1 MTGNRSL
8 ARWSTVP
15 QDHSLAYL
23 ALALLAAVAVAWL
36 LRSPVYA
43 GLLAYAAVLG
53 LFALSVNLVFGT
65 LGYVTF
71 GQAAFLGLGAY
82 TAGLLATRWGLNFW
96 WVLPLA
102 VVPGVLLGVLVGLAS
117 VRLGGAYFAIASL
130 TVAEILRL
138 LAGNWLDLTRGPLGV
153 VVMPPP
159 MPGASWHGIGQQP
172 GYLGLALVVC
182 ALVVFVLHRLARS
195 PIGRAWTA
203 IRQSLPLAES
213 LGIATLR
220 YRVGNLALSGGLAA
234 LAGALLVPKIL
245 VLTPDLLG
253 PAYSATGLLAVIL
266 GGRGT
271 LIGPLIGGA
280 IFAVLPEWLRF
291 LGDLRL
297 AVFALLLLVVVRL
310 LPGGLASLLRRRPAL
325 REQPAPAGQAHG
337 APEAVVLAAHTA
349 SPSPRSHAGVVAQ
362 GPTAGRE
369 PGAAAQPS
377 TRGELLLDV
386 QGITKSFR
394 GLQALANVDLRVHA
408 GEVVGLIGPNGAG
421 KTTCLNALSGFALP
435 DRGTVRFAGAAMRGL
450 PAHAMARRGL
460 VRSFQQTTLF
470 GELPVRENVLIA
482 THLAAGESALA
493 AVLRTASFRARE
505 AERAARADAALA
517 RVGLAA
523 RAHVLAG
530 SLSYGE
536 QRMLAIALALAS
548 GPRLLLL
555 DEPAAGLNH
564 TEATAL
570 AALIGRLR
578 SDGLGILIVDH
589 NLKMIMALCDQVV
602 VLHHGEKLAEGTP
615 QAVRDNPAV
624 IAAYVGGITG
634 GNTHA

>member
-1 MTGNRSL
+1 MTGDRSL
-8 ARWSTVP
+8 AHWSAVP
-15 QDHSLAYL
+15 RDRSLAYL
-23 ALALLAAVAVAWL
+23 AMVLLAAVAVAWL

-102 VVPGVLLGVLVGLAS
+102 VLPGVLLGVLVGLAS

-138 LAGNWLDLTRGPLGV
+138 LAGNWIDLTRGPLGV

-159 MPGASWHGIGQQP
+159 LPGQGWHGIGQQP
-172 GYLGLALVVC
+172 GYLGLTLVLC

-297 AVFALLLLVVVRL
+297 AVFALLLLLVVRL

-325 REQPAPAGQAHG
+325 VERPAAAGQAS
-337 APEAVVLAAHTA
+337 AASDSVGLPVPA
-349 SPSPRSHAGVVAQ
+349 ALPSLESRAGRSTQ
-362 GPTAGRE
+362 GPTARGV
-369 PGAAAQPS
+369 PGVAGQPPA
-377 TRGELLLDV
+377 RGNLLLDV
-386 QGITKSFR
+386 QGIAKSFR

-421 KTTCLNALSGFALP
+421 KTTCLNVLSGFTLP
-435 DRGTVRFAGAAMRGL
+435 DRGTVQFAGMQARGL

-482 THLAAGESALA
+482 THLASGESALA
-493 AVLRTASFRARE
+493 AVLRTAGFRARE
-505 AERAARADAALA
+505 VQRAARAEAALA

-523 RAHVLAG
+523 RADVPAG

-548 GPRLLLL
+548 GPKLLLL

-570 AALIGRLR
+570 AALIARLR
-578 SDGLGILIVDH
+578 ADGLGILIIDH

-615 QAVRDNPAV
+615 QAVRTNPAV
-624 IAAYVGGITG
+624 IAAYMGGITED
-634 GNTHA
+634 TAYA

>member
-1 MTGNRSL
+1 MLDRSFVYL
-8 ARWSTVP
+8 
-15 QDHSLAYL
+15 LL
-23 ALALLAAVAVAWL
+23 ALVGAVAVGVGL
-36 LRSPVYA
+36 NSPVYA
-43 GLLAYAAVLG
+43 GFVVNAAVLG

-82 TAGLLATRWGLNFW
+82 TAGLLATAFGLNYW
-96 WVLPLA
+96 WMLPIAVL
-102 VVPGVLLGVLVGLAS
+102 PGVLLGTLLGMAS

-130 TVAEILRL
+130 TVAEVLRL
-138 LAGNWLDLTRGPLGV
+138 LAANWVGLTRGPLGV
-153 VVMPPP
+153 VVMPAPL
-159 MPGASWHGIGQQP
+159 PGHGWHGIAQQP
-172 GYLGLALVVC
+172 GYLGLTLVVC
-182 ALVVFVLHRLARS
+182 ALAVFVLHRLGRS
-195 PIGRAWTA
+195 PVGRAWTA

-253 PAYSATGLLAVIL
+253 PAWSATGLLAVIL

-297 AVFALLLLVVVRL
+297 AVFALLLLVIVRL
-310 LPGGLASLLRRRPAL
+310 LPGGLASLLRRRARPVPAVV
-325 REQPAPAGQAHG
+325 PAPPPAGGESVAVVPIRPGRTRGALLLQAHG
-337 APEAVVLAAHTA
+337 
-349 SPSPRSHAGVVAQ
+349 VA
-362 GPTAGRE
+362 
-369 PGAAAQPS
+369 
-377 TRGELLLDV
+377 
-386 QGITKSFR
+386 KSFS
-394 GLQALANVDLRVHA
+394 GLRALAKVDLQVHA

-421 KTTCLNALSGFALP
+421 KTTCLNVLSGFIAP
-435 DRGTVRFAGAAMRGL
+435 DAGEIRFAGEAATGL

-460 VRSFQQTTLF
+460 VRTFQQTTLF
-470 GELPVRENVLIA
+470 NELPARDNVLIA
-482 THLAAGESALA
+482 THLNTAESALA
-493 AVLRTASFRARE
+493 AVAGTAGFRQRE
-505 AERAARADAALA
+505 AERAARADAVLA
-517 RVGLAA
+517 QVGLSG
-523 RAHVLAG
+523 RADVPAG
-530 SLSYGE
+530 SLAYGE
-536 QRMLAIALALAS
+536 QRMLAIALALATR
-548 GPRLLLL
+548 PRLLLL

-564 TEATAL
+564 TEATEL

-578 SDGLGILIVDH
+578 AEGLGILIIDH

-602 VLHHGEKLAEGTP
+602 VLHHGEKLAEGIP

-624 IAAYVGGITG
+624 VRAYMGGAAEGE
-634 GNTHA
+634 HA

>member
-1 MTGNRSL
+1 VTHDRSL
-8 ARWSTVP
+8 
-15 QDHSLAYL
+15 QYLGL
-23 ALALLAAVAVAWL
+23 ALVASVAVAAL
-36 LRSPVYA
+36 LSSPVYA
-43 GLLAYAAVLG
+43 GLLVYAAVLG

-96 WVLPLA
+96 WVLPLSIL
-102 VVPGVLLGVLVGLAS
+102 PGVLLGVLVGLVS

-138 LAGNWLDLTRGPLGV
+138 LAGNWVDLTRGPLGV

-159 MPGASWHGIGQQP
+159 LPGQGWHGIGQQP
-172 GYLGLALVVC
+172 GYLGLALVLC
-182 ALVVFVLHRLARS
+182 AVAVFVLHRLSRS
-195 PIGRAWTA
+195 PVGRAWAA

-245 VLTPDLLG
+245 VLTPDLFG

-297 AVFALLLLVVVRL
+297 AVFALLLLLVVRL
-310 LPGGLASLLRRRPAL
+310 LPGGLASLLKRRPSAQGTPL
-325 REQPAPAGQAHG
+325 AATPGIVAPAGLADAPPRPATRG
-337 APEAVVLAAHTA
+337 ALLVE
-349 SPSPRSHAGVVAQ
+349 AQ
-362 GPTAGRE
+362 GI
-369 PGAAAQPS
+369 S
-377 TRGELLLDV
+377 
-386 QGITKSFR
+386 KSFR
-394 GLQALANVDLRVHA
+394 GLQALANVDVRVHA

-421 KTTCLNALSGFALP
+421 KTTCLNVLSGFTLP
-435 DRGTVRFAGAAMRGL
+435 DSGTVSLAGTATSGL
-450 PAHAMARRGL
+450 PAHAMAQRGM
-460 VRSFQQTTLF
+460 VRTFQQTTLF
-470 GELPVRENVLIA
+470 DEISVRENVLIA

-493 AVLRTASFRARE
+493 AVLHTSGFRLRE
-505 AERAARADAALA
+505 AQRAARAEVVLGL
-517 RVGLAA
+517 VGLAA
-523 RAHVLAG
+523 RAHVAAG

-570 AALIGRLR
+570 AALISRLR
-578 SDGLGILIVDH
+578 ADGLGILIIDH

-615 QAVRDNPAV
+615 QAVRSNPEV
-624 IAAYVGGITG
+624 IAAYMGGMTVDAA
-634 GNTHA
+634 HA